1 MSLFDTRN
9 GIGLFTRKP
18 VPLREHRRVSVNG
31 TETGVILIERATV
44 GDLPQVNAMHRRCS
58 PASRRARYHQSR
70 ESLKP
75 SEWRTLCGHGTG
87 WTWLARPAA
96 DDGRILGMVSVLP
109 YSNRSSWDLSILI
122 DDAWQGRR
130 LGTIM
135 ARHAVASTQAAGVDS
150 LEALVERDNVRSLKL
165 LRRLG
170 AAIRFSDAF
179 TAEAHIRLRRSTVTF
194 APAWALNDE
203 MRGW

>member
-1 MSLFDTRN
+1 MPLFDTTNR
-9 GIGLFTRKP
+9 IRLFTRKRL
-18 VPLREHRRVSVNG
+18 PLREHRRVLVNG
-31 TETGVILIERATV
+31 ADTGPIVIEPATF

-70 ESLKP
+70 ESLK
-75 SEWRTLCGHGTG
+75 STEWRTLCGTG
-87 WTWLARPAA
+87 SGCTWLARPAA
-96 DDGRILGMVSVLP
+96 NRDRVLGMVSVLP

-135 ARHAVASTQAAGVDS
+135 AGHAVASTQAAGVDS
-150 LEALVERDNVRSLKL
+150 LEELTERENIRSLKL

-170 AAIRFSDAF
+170 AAIRFCDAF
-179 TAEAHIRLRRSTVTF
+179 TVEAHIRLRRGTVVS
-194 APAWALNDE
+194 APTWAPNGE
-203 MRGW
+203 MWH

>member
-1 MSLFDTRN
+1 MSLLDTRN
-9 GIGLFTRKP
+9 GFGLLTRKP
-18 VPLREHRRVSVNG
+18 LPLREHRRVSVDR
-31 TETGVILIERATV
+31 TETGAIVIEQATV
-44 GDLPQVNAMHRRCS
+44 GDLSEVNAMHRRCS

-75 SEWRTLCGHGTG
+75 GEWRTLCGHGTG
-87 WTWLARPAA
+87 WTWLARQAA
-96 DDGRILGMVSVLP
+96 NDGRVLGMVSVLP
-109 YSNRSSWDLSILI
+109 YSDRSSWDLSILI

-150 LEALVERDNVRSLKL
+150 LEALVERDNVRSLRL

-170 AAIRFSDAF
+170 AAIRFSDAS
-179 TAEAHIRLRRSTVTF
+179 TAEAHIRLHQSTVTF
-194 APAWALNDE
+194 APTLALNGE
-203 MRGW
+203 MQH

>member
-9 GIGLFTRKP
+9 GIELVTRSYL
-18 VPLREHRRVSVNG
+18 PLREHRRVSVDHG
-31 TETGVILIERATV
+31 ETGAIVIERATV
-44 GDLPQVNAMHRRCS
+44 GDLPQVNTMHRRCS

-75 SEWRTLCGHGTG
+75 GEWTTLCGHGAG

-96 DDGRILGMVSVLP
+96 NDGRVLGMVSVLP

-150 LEALVERDNVRSLKL
+150 LEAFVERDNIRARKL

-194 APAWALNDE
+194 APACAVNEE
-203 MRGW
+203 MPR